1 MRSSFQFI
9 VPLGAA
15 MSRHV
20 LPKLD
25 ELGLDARDIAEAAA
39 RRSGMRVEDW
49 LAATLAEPVGKQAQ
63 SHRPERRR
71 AGDNLDGIIARLVEG
86 RRRPS
91 GQAEPSGAALGPDE
105 AARTAIALE
114 SMASWIEHAEE
125 RLNETAR
132 MSADQ
137 QDRIASALSQALTA
151 LKERLD
157 TVERQ
162 VVSERAVP
170 ARIEFPVQ
178 DAMKALAPLS
188 ETLTGLRTDM
198 SRLTERLERPADPAM
213 PPAVD
218 AIRSDIEQLRA
229 TLGDLATRDEITALD
244 RAVRDVAQHLEQGRP
259 TKDVVTL
266 ANSVAAIFRRVETLS
281 GEIADGVHGRLEG
294 EIEQIRTR
302 IDEASRAGADRF
314 AIEFL
319 ASQIVDL
326 RQELSGRAEPQQ
338 IERLSGEVASLGRQ
352 ITELRDNQVGRS
364 DFAALKS
371 SLEDVC
377 AALGRTVA
385 AQEASTVP
393 EQLETLS
400 RRLDALASRAE
411 PEPANLDPIAEQLSF
426 LTDRMAAMTDSRLE
440 QTEALA
446 AKMEHLSSQLASVA
460 DGTSHDVLLKRFD
473 RIEEELR
480 QVGQQADTSTVE
492 LMLRTISERF
502 EQPLPSHAD
511 LDALEQR
518 IAALADR
525 IVEPSADPLRQVFD
539 EATSQLKKMQDE
551 TASIV
556 ERAARSALQDIHR
569 DAPASGDF
577 DALKQ
582 GFVEL
587 KALQSRSDKKAQETL
602 RAIRDALETL
612 VSRYPGPMLQTGRS
626 GQVQSTAG
634 QGAGDM
640 PSADRLEAAVRRLH
654 AAALSQIA
662 ETSEPSDAPDVL
674 SPVAAAGS
682 ETPRVPAAASA
693 PRESDLG
700 NVRANFIAA
709 ARRASQTSLPEKL
722 GSAAPPLVE
731 PPAPVKDA
739 SEAAAEN
746 PGSSTP
752 SLIERLRRS
761 LDARRRPLL
770 FGLAF
775 LVLAAGAAQ
784 ILANRPD
791 AQEASAVPL
800 HTVAEAPP
808 PAPPAD
814 IVTASASPAEASLL
828 QGSSLASLP
837 APQKIRVDPGTVGD
851 LPAQVPAALR
861 EAALAGD
868 AMAVYEIAT
877 RASEGR
883 ELTHDPILAAHL
895 YESAARAGFA
905 PAQERLA
912 MLYEKGVGLLRDP
925 RLALTWYERA
935 AVVGNVRAMHNL
947 ATLLASGVDGKPDYP
962 GALRWYTEAAEAG
975 LQDSQF
981 NLGVLFARGIGTRTD
996 FAKAFQ
1002 WFSLAAAQGDAEAA
1016 KKRDDVAA
1024 RLTASELAAAKTAV
1038 GRWQPRPVDPTA
1050 NGTAPAPRGRTA
1062 ALEHK
1067 TDPRS

>member
-1 MRSSFQFI
+1 
-9 VPLGAA
+9 

-49 LAATLAEPVGKQAQ
+49 LAATLAAPVGKQAQ
-63 SHRPERRR
+63 PHRPERRR
-71 AGDNLDGIIARLVEG
+71 AGDNLDSIIARLVET
-86 RRRPS
+86 RRKPS
-91 GQAEPSGAALGPDE
+91 GQAEPPGAALGPDE

-137 QDRIASALSQALTA
+137 QDRIASALSQALTV
-151 LKERLD
+151 LRERLD

-162 VVSERAVP
+162 VASERAVP

-178 DAMKALAPLS
+178 DAMKALEPLS
-188 ETLTGLRTDM
+188 ETLSGLRTDM
-198 SRLTERLERPADPAM
+198 SRLTERLERPADPSM
-213 PPAVD
+213 TPALD

-229 TLGDLATRDEITALD
+229 NLGDLATRDDIAALD
-244 RAVRDVAQHLEQGRP
+244 QAVRNVAHHLEQGRP

-266 ANSVAAIFRRVETLS
+266 ANSVAAIFRRVESLS
-281 GEIADGVHGRLEG
+281 GEIADDIHGRLEVG
-294 EIEQIRTR
+294 IEQIRAR
-302 IDEASRAGADRF
+302 IDEASKAGVDRF

-319 ASQIVDL
+319 AGQIVDL
-326 RQELSGRAEPQQ
+326 RQELSSRAEPQQ
-338 IERLSGEVASLGRQ
+338 IERLSGEVGALGRQ
-352 ITELRDNQVGRS
+352 IAELRENQVGRG

-371 SLEDVC
+371 SLADVC

-400 RRLDALASRAE
+400 RRLDAIASRPE
-411 PEPANLDPIAEQLSF
+411 PEPANLDPIAEQLAL
-426 LTDRMAAMTDSRLE
+426 LTERMATVTNSRLE

-460 DGTSHDVLLKRFD
+460 DVTSHDVLLKRFD

-492 LMLRTISERF
+492 LMLRSISERI
-502 EQPLPSHAD
+502 EQPVTSRAAFD
-511 LDALEQR
+511 SLEQQ
-518 IAALADR
+518 IAALADQIAR
-525 IVEPSADPLRQVFD
+525 PSTEPLRQVFD
-539 EATSQLKKMQDE
+539 EATSHLRKMQDE

-556 ERAARSALQDIHR
+556 ERAAKSALQDIHR
-569 DAPASGDF
+569 DTPDSGDL
-577 DALKQ
+577 DSLKQ

-587 KALQSRSDKKAQETL
+587 KALHSRSDKKTQETL

-612 VSRYPGPMLQTGRS
+612 VSRYPGSGLQISRPTG
-626 GQVQSTAG
+626 QTQPAAG
-634 QGAGDM
+634 QAPSDM

-662 ETSEPSDAPDVL
+662 DAVEPSETLEAPSLAVAPDAE
-674 SPVAAAGS
+674 SPRN
-682 ETPRVPAAASA
+682 PSA
-693 PRESDLG
+693 TLPPQEMDLG

-709 ARRASQTSLPEKL
+709 ARRASQTTTPDKT
-722 GSAAPPLVE
+722 GSAASPLPE
-731 PPAPVKDA
+731 SSSFTIDAPGTAPEEEPAP
-739 SEAAAEN
+739 
-746 PGSSTP
+746 TL

-761 LDARRRPLL
+761 FDARRRPLL
-770 FGLAF
+770 FSLAF
-775 LVLAAGAAQ
+775 LALAAGAAQ
-784 ILANRPD
+784 LLADRQG
-791 AQEASAVPL
+791 ARKASAAPPQV
-800 HTVAEAPP
+800 VAEAAAPKP
-808 PAPPAD
+808 SPAG
-814 IVTASASPAEASLL
+814 IVTAAASPAEASLL
-828 QGSSLASLP
+828 QGSSLAELP
-837 APQKIRVDPGTVGD
+837 ASPVKFRVDPSTIGD
-851 LPAQVPAALR
+851 LPAQVPAVLR

-868 AMAVYEIAT
+868 ATAVYEIAS

-883 ELTHDPILAAHL
+883 ELAHDPILAAHL
-895 YESAARAGFA
+895 YESAARAGYA

-912 MLYEKGVGLLRDP
+912 MLYEKGVGLLRDS
-925 RLALTWYERA
+925 RLATSWYERA
-935 AVVGNVRAMHNL
+935 AGGGNVRAMHNL

-962 GALRWYTEAAEAG
+962 AALRWYTEAAEAG

-996 FAKAFQ
+996 LPKAFK
-1002 WFSLAAAQGDAEAA
+1002 WFALAAAQGDAEAA
-1016 KKRDDVAA
+1016 KKRDEIAT
-1024 RLTASELAAAKTAV
+1024 RLTTAELASARNALE
-1038 GRWQPRPVDPTA
+1038 RWQPKPVDPAA
-1050 NGTAPAPRGRTA
+1050 NTTTPVARGQTA
-1062 ALEHK
+1062 ALEPAAA
-1067 TDPRS
+1067 PRS

>member
-1 MRSSFQFI
+1 
-9 VPLGAA
+9 

-49 LAATLAEPVGKQAQ
+49 LAATLAGPDGKQGP

-71 AGDNLDGIIARLVEG
+71 AGDNLDGIIARLVES
-86 RRRPS
+86 RRKAP

-105 AARTAIALE
+105 ATRTAIALE

-132 MSADQ
+132 MSANQ

-162 VVSERAVP
+162 VISERAVP

-198 SRLTERLERPADPAM
+198 SRLAERLERPADAAM
-213 PPAVD
+213 PPALE
-218 AIRSDIEQLRA
+218 AIRADIEQLRA

-244 RAVRDVAQHLEQGRP
+244 RAVRDVSQHLEQGRP

-266 ANSVAAIFRRVETLS
+266 ANSVAAIFRRVESLS
-281 GEIADGVHGRLEG
+281 GEVADGVHGRIEAG
-294 EIEQIRTR
+294 IEQIRTR
-302 IDEASRAGADRF
+302 IDEASRAGVDRF

-319 ASQIVDL
+319 AGQIVDL

-352 ITELRDNQVGRS
+352 IADLRDNQVGRS

-426 LTDRMAAMTDSRLE
+426 LTERMASMTDSRLE

-460 DGTSHDVLLKRFD
+460 DGASHDVLLKRFD

-480 QVGQQADTSTVE
+480 QVGQQADTSTIE
-492 LMLRTISERF
+492 LMLRAISERF
-502 EQPLPSHAD
+502 EQPVPSHAA

-525 IVEPSADPLRQVFD
+525 IVEPSSEPLRQVFD
-539 EATSQLKKMQDE
+539 EATSQLRKMQDE

-556 ERAARSALQDIHR
+556 ERATRTALQDIHR
-569 DAPASGDF
+569 DTPASGDV

-587 KALQSRSDKKAQETL
+587 KALQSRSDKKTQETL

-612 VSRYPGPMLQTGRS
+612 VSRYPGPVLQAGRS
-626 GQVQSTAG
+626 GQVQPAAG

-662 ETSEPSDAPDVL
+662 ETSDPSHAPDVL
-674 SPVAAAGS
+674 SPVAMAGS
-682 ETPRVPAAASA
+682 DAPPVPAAASA

-722 GSAAPPLVE
+722 GSAPPLPVE
-731 PPAPVKDA
+731 PPAPVTDA
-739 SEAAAEN
+739 SEAAAEK
-746 PGSSTP
+746 PASSAP

-775 LVLAAGAAQ
+775 LVIAAGAAQ

-791 AQEASAVPL
+791 AQEASAVPAQA
-800 HTVAEAPP
+800 VAEAPP
-808 PAPPAD
+808 PPAS
-814 IVTASASPAEASLL
+814 IVTVAASPAEASLL

-837 APQKIRVDPGTVGD
+837 APVKIRVDPGTVGD

-868 AMAVYEIAT
+868 ATAIYEIAS

-883 ELTHDPILAAHL
+883 ELAHDPILAAHL
-895 YESAARAGFA
+895 YESAARAGYA

-912 MLYEKGVGLLRDP
+912 MLYEKGVGLLRDT

-947 ATLLASGVDGKPDYP
+947 ATLLASGIDGKPDYP

-996 FAKAFQ
+996 FSKAFQ

-1024 RLTASELAAAKTAV
+1024 RLTAPELAAAKTTV
-1038 GRWQPRPVDPTA
+1038 ERWQPRPVDTTA
-1050 NGTAPAPRGRTA
+1050 NGTAPAARGRTA
-1062 ALEHK
+1062 ALETK
-1067 TDPRS
+1067 ADPRS

>member
-1 MRSSFQFI
+1 
-9 VPLGAA
+9 

-49 LAATLAEPVGKQAQ
+49 LAATLAGPDGKHAPTQ
-63 SHRPERRR
+63 RPERRR
-71 AGDNLDGIIARLVEG
+71 AGDNLDGIIARLVES
-86 RRRPS
+86 RRKPP

-198 SRLTERLERPADPAM
+198 SRLAERLERPVDPAM
-213 PPAVD
+213 PPALD
-218 AIRSDIEQLRA
+218 AIRADIEQLRA
-229 TLGDLATRDEITALD
+229 TLGDLATRDEISALD
-244 RAVRDVAQHLEQGRP
+244 RAVRDVARHLEQGRP

-266 ANSVAAIFRRVETLS
+266 ANSVAAIFRRVESLS
-281 GEIADGVHGRLEG
+281 GEVAGGVHGRIEAEL
-294 EIEQIRTR
+294 EQIRTR
-302 IDEASRAGADRF
+302 IDEASRAGVDRF
-314 AIEFL
+314 ALEFL
-319 ASQIVDL
+319 AGQIVDL

-338 IERLSGEVASLGRQ
+338 IERLSGEVSALGRQ
-352 ITELRDNQVGRS
+352 IAELRDNQVGRS

-411 PEPANLDPIAEQLSF
+411 PEPANLDPIAEQLAF
-426 LTDRMAAMTDSRLE
+426 LTERMAAMTDSRLE

-460 DGTSHDVLLKRFD
+460 DGASHDVLLKRFD

-480 QVGQQADTSTVE
+480 QVGQQADTSTIE
-492 LMLRTISERF
+492 LMLRAISERF
-502 EQPLPSHAD
+502 EQPVPSHAA

-525 IVEPSADPLRQVFD
+525 IVEPSSEPLRQVFD

-556 ERAARSALQDIHR
+556 ERAARTALQDIHR

-587 KALQSRSDKKAQETL
+587 KALQSRSDKKTQETL

-612 VSRYPGPMLQTGRS
+612 VVRYPEPMLQTGRPV
-626 GQVQSTAG
+626 GQAQPTAG

-654 AAALSQIA
+654 AAALSQIVEA
-662 ETSEPSDAPDVL
+662 SEPPDASDVPAPV
-674 SPVAAAGS
+674 SSAGS
-682 ETPRVPAAASA
+682 AKPHVPAAPAT
-693 PRESDLG
+693 RETDLG

-709 ARRASQTSLPEKL
+709 ARRASQTSAPDKV
-722 GSAAPPLVE
+722 GSVPPLSVE
-731 PPAPVKDA
+731 PPAPLTD
-739 SEAAAEN
+739 AAEK
-746 PGSSTP
+746 PASSAP

-791 AQEASAVPL
+791 AQEASAVPVQA
-800 HTVAEAPP
+800 VAEALPEP
-808 PAPPAD
+808 SPAG
-814 IVTASASPAEASLL
+814 IVTVAASPAEASLL
-828 QGSSLASLP
+828 QGSSLATLP
-837 APQKIRVDPGTVGD
+837 SSPMKIRVDPGTVGD
-851 LPAQVPAALR
+851 IPAQVPAALR

-868 AMAVYEIAT
+868 ATAVYEIAS
-877 RASEGR
+877 RAAEGR
-883 ELTHDPILAAHL
+883 ELAHDPILAAHL
-895 YESAARAGFA
+895 YESAARAGYA

-912 MLYEKGVGLLRDP
+912 MLYEKGVGLLRDT

-996 FAKAFQ
+996 FPKAFQ

-1024 RLTASELAAAKTAV
+1024 RLTASELAAAKTTV
-1038 GRWQPRPVDPTA
+1038 ERWQPRPVDPAA

-1062 ALEHK
+1062 ALETK
-1067 TDPRS
+1067 ADPRS